1 MNPSCWTTRLCGLL
15 ALTGRAYCLQPA
27 SRLAGLTCA
36 CAMTALLF
44 SRPTAAADALQEVR
58 IGERLGVVEMRGL
71 NGPSRSLASFRGKPL
86 LINVWASWCEPC
98 RAEMKS
104 IDRLAWLPIGR
115 QVNIVG
121 VSTDDSIDDARAWL
135 AQSNATIN
143 QFIDSHLQLETML
156 GASTLPL
163 TVLVA
168 GDGTV
173 LSKIRGAQ
181 QWDSPQT
188 LDFLRRTFA
197 LSP

>member
-1 MNPSCWTTRLCGLL
+1 MTSGTTACRAAPGRLGGLPAL
-15 ALTGRAYCLQPA
+15 AWLILTVALFRDSSRADSLP
-27 SRLAGLTCA
+27 
-36 CAMTALLF
+36 
-44 SRPTAAADALQEVR
+44 EVQ
-58 IGERLGVVEMRGL
+58 IGERLGNVQIRGL

-104 IDRLAWLPIGR
+104 IDRLAWLPVGR

-143 QFIDSHLQLETML
+143 QFIDSHLQLESML

-163 TVLVA
+163 TVLV
-168 GDGTV
+168 GSDGTV

-181 QWDSPQT
+181 QWDSPQA
-188 LDFLRRTFA
+188 LDFLRRTFL